1 MWLRQL
7 CLYLTQFTL
16 IRFNI
21 LYSRYPLLYQESVII
36 TNCVIGIGCANRHS
50 LRNNN
55 IFFCMSVSQP
65 QQSSSSPTQNETTAL
80 TVPELAGRTLQF
92 VLPVKPFHGHGQK
105 MEPPVSSLSDRLL
118 VTAPFI
124 PVDSLLGPCMYVP
137 PDKKQS

>member
-1 MWLRQL
+1 MNKEVTDWAAWQAALDRGD
-7 CLYLTQFTL
+7 
-16 IRFNI
+16 
-21 LYSRYPLLYQESVII
+21 SVEELLGLG
-36 TNCVIGIGCANRHS
+36 TDHNCHQNS
-50 LRNNN
+50 Q
-55 IFFCMSVSQP
+55 VSQP